1 MLPGL
6 FPPRPRPQPS
16 LMEDLHEAN
25 GRFAINLL
33 KMLGEE
39 DSSRNVFF
47 SPLSISSALAMVFM
61 GAKGN
66 TATQMSQV
74 LCLNRGGD
82 IHQGFRSL
90 LTEVNKSGTQ
100 YLLRTAN
107 RLFGEK
113 TCDFLPAFRESC
125 QKFYEAELEEL
136 PFAADTE
143 GCRRRINDW
152 VTQRTEGKISE
163 ILGAGTVDPLTK
175 LVLVNA
181 IYFNGKWN
189 EQFDRKHTRG
199 MPFKINQEK
208 KTVQM
213 MFKLAKFNLGYVDEV
228 HAQVLELPYVGQE
241 LSMVI
246 VLPDDNADLALVE
259 KALTYEKFRAWTN
272 PEKMTKDKVH
282 VFLPRL
288 KLEES
293 YDLESFLRSLGMTDA
308 FEEAKADFSGMSAK
322 KNVPMSKVAH
332 KCFVEVNEEGTE
344 AAGATAVVR
353 NARSSRPEPRFCA
366 DHPFLFFITH
376 HSTKSILFCGRF
388 CSP

>member
-1 MLPGL
+1 MD
-6 FPPRPRPQPS
+6 
-16 LMEDLHEAN
+16 DLYEAN
-25 GRFAINLL
+25 GSFAINLL

-66 TATQMSQV
+66 TAAQMSQA
-74 LCLNRGGD
+74 LCLNRGGE

-90 LTEVNKSGTQ
+90 LKEVNKSGTQ
-100 YLLRTAN
+100 YLLITAN

-125 QKFYEAELEEL
+125 QEFYQAELEEL
-136 PFAADTE
+136 SFAEDTE
-143 GCRRRINDW
+143 ASRRHINDW
-152 VTQRTEGKISE
+152 VTEKTEGKISE

-181 IYFNGKWN
+181 IYFKGKWN
-189 EQFDRKHTRG
+189 EQFDRKYTRG
-199 MPFKINQEK
+199 MPFKVNQEK

-213 MFKLAKFNLGYVDEV
+213 MFKQAKFKTGYVAEA
-228 HAQVLELPYVGQE
+228 HTQVLELPYAGQE
-241 LSMVI
+241 LSLV
-246 VLPDDNADLALVE
+246 VLLPDDDTELAVVE
-259 KALTYEKFRAWTN
+259 KALTYEKFRDWTN
-272 PEKMTKDKVH
+272 PEKMTKDKVQ

-322 KNVPMSKVAH
+322 KNVPVSKVAH

-353 NARSSRPEPRFCA
+353 NARSIRPEPRFCA

-376 HSTKSILFCGRF
+376 RSTSSILFCGRF

>member
-1 MLPGL
+1 MD
-6 FPPRPRPQPS
+6 
-16 LMEDLHEAN
+16 DLYEAN
-25 GRFAINLL
+25 GSFAINLL

-66 TATQMSQV
+66 TAAQMSQA
-74 LCLNRGGD
+74 LCLNRGGE

-90 LTEVNKSGTQ
+90 LQEVNKSGTQ

-125 QKFYEAELEEL
+125 QEFYQAELEEL
-136 PFAADTE
+136 SFAEDTE
-143 GCRRRINDW
+143 ASRRHINDW
-152 VTQRTEGKISE
+152 VTEKTEGKISE

-181 IYFNGKWN
+181 IYFKGKWN
-189 EQFDRKHTRG
+189 EQFDRKYTRG
-199 MPFKINQEK
+199 MPFKVNQEK

-213 MFKLAKFNLGYVDEV
+213 MFKQAKFKTGYVAEA
-228 HAQVLELPYVGQE
+228 HTQVLELPYAGQE
-241 LSMVI
+241 LSLV
-246 VLPDDNADLALVE
+246 VLLPDDDTELAVVE
-259 KALTYEKFRAWTN
+259 KALTYEKFRDWTN
-272 PEKMTKDKVH
+272 PEKMTKDKVQ

-322 KNVPMSKVAH
+322 KNVPVSKVAH

-353 NARSSRPEPRFCA
+353 NARSIRPEPRFCA

-376 HSTKSILFCGRF
+376 RSTSSILFCGRF

>member
-1 MLPGL
+1 
-6 FPPRPRPQPS
+6 
-16 LMEDLHEAN
+16 MEDLYEAN
-25 GRFAINLL
+25 GSFAINLL

-66 TATQMSQV
+66 TATQMSQA
-74 LCLNRGGD
+74 LCLNRGGY
-82 IHQGFRSL
+82 IHQDFRSL

-125 QKFYEAELEEL
+125 RQFYAAELEEL
-136 PFAADTE
+136 SFAEDSE
-143 GCRRRINDW
+143 ECRRRINDW
-152 VTQRTEGKISE
+152 VAQKTEGKISE
-163 ILGAGTVDPLTK
+163 ILGAGAVDPLTK

-181 IYFNGKWN
+181 IYFKGKWN

-213 MFKLAKFNLGYVDEV
+213 MFKQARFHVGYVDAV
-228 HAQVLELPYVGQE
+228 HTQVLELPYAGRE
-241 LSMVI
+241 LSMV
-246 VLPDDNADLALVE
+246 VLLPDDDTELAVVE

-272 PEKMTKDKVH
+272 PEKMTKDKVQ

-293 YDLESFLRSLGMTDA
+293 YDLESFLRRLGMTDA
-308 FEEAKADFSGMSAK
+308 FEEARADFSGMSAK
-322 KNVPMSKVAH
+322 KNVPVSKVAH

-353 NARSSRPEPRFCA
+353 NSRCSRPEPRFCA

-376 HSTKSILFCGRF
+376 RSTNSIVFCGRF
-388 CSP
+388 CSPP

>member
-1 MLPGL
+1 MD
-6 FPPRPRPQPS
+6 
-16 LMEDLHEAN
+16 DLYEAN
-25 GRFAINLL
+25 GSFAISLL

-66 TATQMSQV
+66 TAAQMSQA
-74 LCLNRGGD
+74 LCLNRGGE

-90 LTEVNKSGTQ
+90 LKEVNKSGTQ

-125 QKFYEAELEEL
+125 QEFYQAELEEL
-136 PFAADTE
+136 PFAEDTE
-143 GCRRRINDW
+143 ASRRHINDW
-152 VTQRTEGKISE
+152 VAEKTEGKISE

-181 IYFNGKWN
+181 IYFKGKWN

-199 MPFKINQEK
+199 MPFKVNQEK

-213 MFKLAKFNLGYVDEV
+213 MFKQAKFKTGYVAEA
-228 HAQVLELPYVGQE
+228 HTQVLELPYAGQE
-241 LSMVI
+241 LSLV
-246 VLPDDNADLALVE
+246 VLLPDDDTELAVVE
-259 KALTYEKFRAWTN
+259 KALTYEKFRDWTN
-272 PEKMTKDKVH
+272 PEKMTKDKVQ

-322 KNVPMSKVAH
+322 KNVPVSKVAH

-353 NARSSRPEPRFCA
+353 NARSIRPEPRFCA

-376 HSTKSILFCGRF
+376 RSTSSILFCGRF